1 VITIDQLPEHPRG
14 GSFDTFT
21 KEEIA
26 MGENKT
32 VRKLTLLL
40 SALLISAFS
49 ASLLAAGAERIPHGT
64 QTLYVS
70 ANTGSNRGDGSKEKP
85 IKDLQKAIDEAKE
98 GAVILV
104 AEGNYQG
111 TLDAGYILVKK
122 YISLIGGFSDD
133 FSRRDV
139 TKHMTM
145 IRPGAKASGTG
156 ANFGLLDIYV
166 RGKRDGVV
174 VVDGFVLDKGE
185 MNGYFLPDPKNPK
198 SGTPEG
204 VSTGRLDPPGYGS
217 SGAPKMPGRKSV
229 SNQLIHGDVEG
240 RVTIRNCILLNGSH
254 FGIQMGN
261 IGGHF
266 EIANNIFLA
275 NRMAACEIRGMNK
288 NPGEATVDFHHN
300 TVLFVWRRDPAPGAK
315 DMGYGFRYMT
325 GINANVYNNI
335 FGCIDFAG
343 LDRTYIDADKNK
355 EQKRVTSAWN
365 NRFFANLEADLTLP
379 SGGGKFLRVFT
390 PQFEDAAQL
399 TKYEG
404 NSEMSQHEITLLT
417 KALDKPYLTGFLS
430 MDGTSSM
437 EHNPNSSE
445 NLFRSALGMN
455 QRGVSSYT
463 VTMYMNQYPLQ
474 RAAELFGALNEVG
487 AQKPGSW

>member
-1 VITIDQLPEHPRG
+1 
-14 GSFDTFT
+14 
-21 KEEIA
+21 
-26 MGENKT
+26 
-32 VRKLTLLL
+32 
-40 SALLISAFS
+40 
-49 ASLLAAGAERIPHGT
+49 
-64 QTLYVS
+64 
-70 ANTGSNRGDGSKEKP
+70 
-85 IKDLQKAIDEAKE
+85 
-98 GAVILV
+98 
-104 AEGNYQG
+104 
-111 TLDAGYILVKK
+111 
-122 YISLIGGFSDD
+122 
-133 FSRRDV
+133 
-139 TKHMTM
+139 
-145 IRPGAKASGTG
+145 
-156 ANFGLLDIYV
+156 
-166 RGKRDGVV
+166 
-174 VVDGFVLDKGE
+174 
-185 MNGYFLPDPKNPK
+185 
-198 SGTPEG
+198 
-204 VSTGRLDPPGYGS
+204 
-217 SGAPKMPGRKSV
+217 
-229 SNQLIHGDVEG
+229 
-240 RVTIRNCILLNGSH
+240 
-254 FGIQMGN
+254 
-261 IGGHF
+261 
-266 EIANNIFLA
+266 
-275 NRMAACEIRGMNK
+275 
-288 NPGEATVDFHHN
+288 
-300 TVLFVWRRDPAPGAK
+300 
-315 DMGYGFRYMT
+315 MGYGFRYMT